1 MSSTRVSDSPGS
13 EMATSA
19 TDVPTPHATKSRPPR
34 PEHLRDEPA
43 LDHRPRRGD
52 GHLQRDGDL
61 AGVSA
66 GLMITLLGLPLLAG
80 TLLVA
85 RGVGVIER
93 RRAATL
99 FGATPVAPAHR
110 GHGLR
115 DRLTDAADWRAV
127 AYSLLL
133 FPVGV
138 VAGTVTVAGWAT
150 AVAAVTAP
158 AYVGWS
164 DDSSRQIAGM
174 DLGGPVAAVISV
186 LAGVA
191 LLMLMPTIVRNLAR
205 VQKALVRRT
214 AHLTACDP
222 PATNHHYEGRTP

>member
-1 MSSTRVSDSPGS
+1 MSSTRLSDPPRL
-13 EMATSA
+13 EMGTSA
-19 TDVPTPHATKSRPPR
+19 TDVPTRTQPTVGLLDPNTYAISLHLITDLVVGTATFSVMVT
-34 PEHLRDEPA
+34 L
-43 LDHRPRRGD
+43 
-52 GHLQRDGDL
+52 L
-61 AGVSA
+61 AASA

-99 FGATPVAPAHR
+99 FAATPIAPAHR

-138 VAGTVTVAGWAT
+138 VAGTVTIAGWAT
-150 AVAAVTAP
+150 AVAGVTAP
-158 AYVGWS
+158 IYVGRS
-164 DDSSRQIAGM
+164 GDSTSQLAGV
-174 DLGGPVAAVISV
+174 DLAGPVAAVISV

-191 LLMLMPTIVRNLAR
+191 LLMLMPTIVRNLAH
-205 VQKALVRRT
+205 VQRALVRRL
-214 AHLTACDP
+214 LT
-222 PATNHHYEGRTP
+222 